1 MQLPGD
7 PAEAFDRGNACLE
20 RGDAAS
26 AIAAFEHCLRLR
38 PDHPATL
45 FNLANA
51 QSHAGQVTQSVET
64 LVRCLRS
71 APDFGAAHINLANAL
86 LRLGMLKQARTF
98 ATTGV
103 QLMPGS
109 PEALLCLAGI
119 LHHAGDHTAAAAT
132 YRTALRHAPDHGG
145 ALSSL
150 GNTLRAMGKLD
161 EALVAHDKA
170 VAAAPENGPDHAVFR
185 FHRATTLLASGA
197 FAPGWSEY
205 EWRWR
210 RPGAPPRFATRPWC
224 GEPLEGRTIL
234 LHHEQGLGD
243 TLQFVRYA
251 PLVAQR
257 GGRVILQVQA
267 PLVRLLRALPGVA
280 QVFTGGPLPPFDCH
294 CPLMSLP
301 HAFGTTLDN
310 IPSTPAYLQAD
321 PVRVAAWRQ
330 HWRERSP
337 LHHGPCVGLVWAGLP
352 NLDSWEARL
361 IDQRRSLAPA
371 DLAGLA
377 GLPGVKFVS
386 LQKGLSPPPIPGLEM
401 IDVMA
406 GMDDFA
412 DTAALIASLDLVIS
426 VDTAV
431 AHLAAGLGRPVWL
444 LSRYDGCWRWLRDRS
459 DSPWYPTLLLYRQA
473 RPHDWPEAV
482 ACVRRDLQAMVAVM
496 KPAETSSPGFP
507 GPLHRP
513 ILRGPASHHN

>member
-7 PAEAFDRGNACLE
+7 PAEAFDRGNACFE

-26 AIAAFEHCLRLR
+26 AIAAFQHCLDLL

-51 QSHAGQVTQSVET
+51 QLQAGQAVDSAET
-64 LVRCLRS
+64 LIRCLRR
-71 APDFGAAHINLANAL
+71 APEFGAAHVTLANVL
-86 LRLGMLKQARTF
+86 MRFGMLDQARGF
-98 ATTGV
+98 AASGV

-109 PEALLCLAGI
+109 PDALLCLAGI
-119 LHHAGDHTAAAAT
+119 LHHAGDHAAAVSA
-132 YRTALRHAPDHGG
+132 YRMALRHAPGHHG

-150 GNTLRAMGKLD
+150 GNTLRAMGRLD
-161 EALVAHDKA
+161 EALAAH
-170 VAAAPENGPDHAVFR
+170 DHAVAVTSENTGDHATVR
-185 FHRATTLLASGA
+185 FHRATTLLAAGE
-197 FAPGWSEY
+197 FAEGWPEY

-210 RPGAPPRFATRPWC
+210 RPGHPPRFAAPPWR

-251 PLVAQR
+251 PLVAER
-257 GGRVILQVQA
+257 GGRVILQVQ
-267 PLVRLLRALPGVA
+267 PSLVRLLRALPGVA
-280 QVFTGGPLPPFDCH
+280 EVVARGDQLPPFDCH

-301 HAFGTTLDN
+301 LAFRTTLDS
-310 IPSTPAYLQAD
+310 IPAAPRYLHAD
-321 PVRVAAWRQ
+321 PACVAQWRARLRDGLPR
-330 HWRERSP
+330 HD
-337 LHHGPCVGLVWAGLP
+337 GPWVGLAWAGSP

-361 IDQRRSLAPA
+361 IDQRRFLGPA

-377 GLPGVKFVS
+377 DMPCVRFVS
-386 LQKGLSPPPIPGLEM
+386 LQKDLPPPAVAGLEM

-412 DTAALIASLDLVIS
+412 DTAALVGALDLVIS
-426 VDTAV
+426 VDTSV

-444 LSRYDGCWRWLRDRS
+444 LSRYDGCWRWLRDRA
-459 DSPWYPTLLLYRQA
+459 DSPWYPTLRLYRQT
-473 RPHDWPEAV
+473 RPHDWPEAI
-482 ACVRRDLQAMVAVM
+482 AHVRRDLEGMAV
-496 KPAETSSPGFP
+496 
-507 GPLHRP
+507 RP
-513 ILRGPASHHN
+513 